1 MDKSKVINR
10 TVINKGITFY
20 DITEEGKLIKYSY
33 KEFERLV
40 DQIKNYFLSNYEIK
54 LGETVLIGYY
64 GTCLRKVASVFACL
78 ELGLSIS
85 IIDYNITVIS
95 PESATK
101 TKLLS
106 PIHYFICEDDV
117 IAKNHPRSK
126 FAVLTKHCLNTIYF
140 TNIKKHQYNENINYD
155 IKIDPKSIAMRCT
168 SSGTT
173 GTPKIIEHSHDFLFD
188 VCQRNSKMFYGNI
201 VNEKCLGHGSG
212 PATYFIPTLMSKEVK
227 NVFNYWGDC
236 SDFNDQKYFMRN
248 KNIFDHIMI
257 PYTYDIDG
265 YLSGINPENPPSKT
279 TIYTLS
285 TIKKEWIS
293 FVKENKIKNIISLF
307 GTSETSG
314 PIFINQASDKNF
326 VQNKFNLIDDYYKI
340 SFAERNLLEVNIP
353 IYNQKV
359 CTNDQF
365 IINSD
370 GFYHNGRA
378 DLIRINDHV
387 VDVNGYNEIL
397 KVFKPIIDS
406 KFVYDPAVNEI
417 YLAIWKTSIVGNSD
431 ETGKSN
437 LDILIR
443 IINNNIGNVCWVHHI
458 SKYEILDPKLFF
470 TGVKIDDQLLRDYFR
485 SHVEVKSN
493 PSTFILEHKE
503 QYLKKFEGLDLDP

>member
-1 MDKSKVINR
+1 
-10 TVINKGITFY
+10 
-20 DITEEGKLIKYSY
+20 
-33 KEFERLV
+33 
-40 DQIKNYFLSNYEIK
+40 
-54 LGETVLIGYY
+54 
-64 GTCLRKVASVFACL
+64 
-78 ELGLSIS
+78 
-85 IIDYNITVIS
+85 
-95 PESATK
+95 
-101 TKLLS
+101 
-106 PIHYFICEDDV
+106 
-117 IAKNHPRSK
+117 
-126 FAVLTKHCLNTIYF
+126 
-140 TNIKKHQYNENINYD
+140 
-155 IKIDPKSIAMRCT
+155 
-168 SSGTT
+168 
-173 GTPKIIEHSHDFLFD
+173 
-188 VCQRNSKMFYGNI
+188 
-201 VNEKCLGHGSG
+201 
-212 PATYFIPTLMSKEVK
+212 
-227 NVFNYWGDC
+227 
-236 SDFNDQKYFMRN
+236 
-248 KNIFDHIMI
+248 
-257 PYTYDIDG
+257 
-265 YLSGINPENPPSKT
+265 
-279 TIYTLS
+279 
-285 TIKKEWIS
+285 
-293 FVKENKIKNIISLF
+293 
-307 GTSETSG
+307 
-314 PIFINQASDKNF
+314 
-326 VQNKFNLIDDYYKI
+326 
-340 SFAERNLLEVNIP
+340 LEVNIP